1 MHREI
6 LSQTNKKISGDEK
19 IADVLNIAQD
29 LLDTEIGKLRL
40 NYWLRFL
47 QPFRMEPRPLVTRL
61 G

>member
-1 MHREI
+1 MHK
-6 LSQTNKKISGDEK
+6 QTNKKISGDK
-19 IADVLNIAQD
+19 KTADVLSIAQD
-29 LLDTEIGKLRL
+29 LLDTEIGEIGKLRL